1 MKKAN
6 KKLSVTKQTV
16 RDLSA
21 HDAQQVN
28 GGTLYQVAQYDMAPA
43 EARPRCTYG
52 FSGCTQSGR

>member
-21 HDAQQVN
+21 HDAQQAQ
-28 GGTLYQVAQYDMAPA
+28 GGTMLYYDAHDLVVQ
-43 EARPRCTYG
+43 ARPRCTYFG
-52 FSGCTQSGR
+52 SGCSQSGR

>member
-21 HDAQQVN
+21 HDAQQAH
-28 GGTLYQVAQYDMAPA
+28 GGTMLYYDAPDMVAQ
-43 EARPRCTYG
+43 ARPRCTYG
-52 FSGCTQSGR
+52 LSGCTQSGR